1 MPFRISHKLI
11 APLLALLLLIAQSI
25 GLSSSAWSDDAA
37 VNINNFTFT
46 AAVLTVKPG
55 PRSPGPASR
64 LRASRADFLRE
75 MPEKPANW
83 RTFRL
88 LWGPNGPGVRARV
101 SARD

>member
-55 PRSPGPASR
+55 TTVTWTSQSASSSR
-64 LRASRADFLRE
+64 LSRRF
-75 MPEKPANW
+75 PP
-83 RTFRL
+83 
-88 LWGPNGPGVRARV
+88 
-101 SARD
+101 